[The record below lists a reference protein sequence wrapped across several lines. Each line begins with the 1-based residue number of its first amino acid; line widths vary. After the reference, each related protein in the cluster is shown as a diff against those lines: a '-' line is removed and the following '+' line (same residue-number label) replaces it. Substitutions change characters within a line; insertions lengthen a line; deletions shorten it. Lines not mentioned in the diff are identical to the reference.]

1 MATAKDY
8 IELLKLEM
16 SKTNYT
22 TSYDLRKLTALA
34 LTTIAIALVEG
45 NEKKENEINI

>member
-8 IELLKLEM
+8 VELLKSEV
-16 SKTNYT
+16 SRNNYI
-22 TSYDLRKLTALA
+22 TSYDLKKLIALA

-45 NEKKENEINI
+45 NEKEPDSVD